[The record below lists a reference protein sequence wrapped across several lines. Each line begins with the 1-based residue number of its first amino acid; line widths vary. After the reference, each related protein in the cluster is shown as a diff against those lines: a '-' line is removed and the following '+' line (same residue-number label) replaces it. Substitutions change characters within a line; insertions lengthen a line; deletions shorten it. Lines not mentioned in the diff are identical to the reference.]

1 MTTSTNTGG
10 TAGDAAN
17 SQQADGGR
25 IGALRVTSAAER
37 LRCLPDVAG
46 PHFIALE
53 HTVYD
58 MLAMFSADYQGGFWH
73 YYRLSNGGFYMA
85 PSDTGQLRLRCAG
98 NGFDGAVTA
107 DAAGLVAT
115 AMAYSHLSFRAD
127 GERFGRAYDL
137 LSRFIV
143 QHAEARTIHAALD

>member
-1 MTTSTNTGG
+1 MTTSINSGG

-17 SQQADGGR
+17 TQQADGR

-37 LRCLPDVAG
+37 LRCLREVAG

-58 MLAMFSADYQGGFWH
+58 MLAMLSADYQGGFWH

-85 PSDTGQLRLRCAG
+85 PSDTEQLRLVCEG
-98 NGFDGAVTA
+98 NGFDGAVSA

-115 AMAYSHLSFRAD
+115 AMAYSHLSFRAGD
-127 GERFGRAYDL
+127 ERFGRAYDL
-137 LSRFIV
+137 LSRFIA